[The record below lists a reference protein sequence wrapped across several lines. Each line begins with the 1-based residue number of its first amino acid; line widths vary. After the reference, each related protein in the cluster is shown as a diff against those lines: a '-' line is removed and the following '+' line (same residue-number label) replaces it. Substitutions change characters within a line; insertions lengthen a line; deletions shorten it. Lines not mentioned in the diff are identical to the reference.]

1 MHNSMYIYI
10 YAQDNGNY
18 YFRAEKDQKKDEGC
32 RIKMWVA
39 EQGKD
44 FEGRQKNDISGEVAI
59 KSCTFII
66 ARLSSTVAGK
76 SVSEVSI

>member
-1 MHNSMYIYI
+1 MPKIMGTTTS
-10 YAQDNGNY
+10 G
-18 YFRAEKDQKKDEGC
+18 QK
-32 RIKMWVA
+32 RIKRRMKVVELKCELLNRA
-39 EQGKD
+39 KILKEGK
-44 FEGRQKNDISGEVAI
+44 KNDISGEVAI